1 MAENSI
7 QFIQTQ
13 NIAPVQSAGNVLRGG
28 ASVFVR
34 VLADN
39 GGGQYLV
46 SAGGSRISVASR
58 LPLEPGSTFRA
69 SVSVR
74 DGRVLLVPET
84 SAAAVQQESP
94 ELAGAG
100 SSPDAMLAALLAA
113 EGLAPDAVSV
123 KLLQFLQQGG
133 FRVDRALM
141 DRARRM
147 ALRFPGREREAAEA
161 AALLLEKGIAPTESA
176 VQELLALAGGGAS
189 AGEQPQDSAPEP
201 DGGGEGEALLPLFA
215 GSGAFGHEAGLL
227 TLVNHLSLDAEHH
240 WIILPYE
247 WNSGGKV
254 ALNGVLRLLLN
265 LRTKNVEKILIKC
278 KTNST
283 NYFFVLYFNKESKV
297 KEVRFCTLPPL
308 LTSAIHLEE
317 GRLGDLL
324 ASGMNAGKSVPVTY
338 STSALQDGLCCD
350 SELPFLYDRK
360 V

>member
-46 SAGGSRISVASR
+46 SAGGSRISVASM

-201 DGGGEGEALLPLFA
+201 DGGGEGED
-215 GSGAFGHEAGLL
+215 GEA
-227 TLVNHLSLDAEHH
+227 
-240 WIILPYE
+240 
-247 WNSGGKV
+247 
-254 ALNGVLRLLLN
+254 
-265 LRTKNVEKILIKC
+265 
-278 KTNST
+278 
-283 NYFFVLYFNKESKV
+283 
-297 KEVRFCTLPPL
+297 PPD
-308 LTSAIHLEE
+308 
-317 GRLGDLL
+317 GWDGD
-324 ASGMNAGKSVPVTY
+324 G
-338 STSALQDGLCCD
+338 DED
-350 SELPFLYDRK
+350 EDDRE
-360 V
+360 